1 MASISYKQKKA
12 TPSTTKFVSSHDTG
26 SNADQFSA
34 LPQDGG
40 IQIAR
45 QQAADLSEHT
55 VQMQVLQN
63 AANQSTNVNKDSILQ
78 RKATRAERIA
88 SAMGTK
94 HGVDTSSLKF
104 NHNSSFPASV
114 NASAT
119 IQGNS
124 IHLAPGADNPKTIKH
139 EVGHYIDNVKHGTPK
154 GDTKVNGYVVD
165 TTREKAADRM
175 ANASLNY

>member
-1 MASISYKQKKA
+1 MASFSFKHRKQ
-12 TPSTTKFVSSHDTG
+12 TPSATKTVSEQNLG
-26 SNADQFSA
+26 NAMNPYSSVG
-34 LPQDGG
+34 QDS
-40 IQIAR
+40 II
-45 QQAADLSEHT
+45 QAADQSPHIL
-55 VQMQVLQN
+55 QLQAFQN
-63 AANQSTNVNKDSILQ
+63 AANQSERVNKEAVFQ
-78 RKATRAERIA
+78 RKVTRAERIA
-88 SAMGTK
+88 SAMGAK

-104 NHNSSFPASV
+104 NHNSSFPSTV

-154 GDTKVNGYVVD
+154 GDKKVNGYVVD

-175 ANASLNY
+175 ANSSLNY